1 MREIA
6 HYWATVNN
14 CVSRDMTKTHVPH
27 HTEAPILVDYEIR
40 VDYERQVNFRK
51 L

>member
-6 HYWATVNN
+6 HYWVNN
-14 CVSRDMTKTHVPH
+14 SVSLSRDMTKTHVPH